1 MALNLSE
8 ILSKMS
14 SEFIGY
20 SIYNGMILSYLFYIN
35 SQVDYYVNNYP
46 TAFGY
51 FILVPFLLAS
61 GAYLTYL
68 YINNRIKIFNLAIS
82 LCTLIVVGIWSSRIV
97 YNDIYDVDRYSVFFE
112 NYFAYLIIF
121 IISSVFLFGVTNYL
135 KEEGSRRPRWE
146 GEIPYQSR
154 AQFSNRIIS
163 KFAAKKGS
171 RLVVTIEIPNASD
184 DEVTEMKMALR
195 ELGLEK
201 NFKE

>member
-1 MALNLSE
+1 
-8 ILSKMS
+8 
-14 SEFIGY
+14 
-20 SIYNGMILSYLFYIN
+20 MILSYLFYIN

-112 NYFAYLIIF
+112 NKWRKAQLLVEVPFPNEFLESKKYKENLRDLI
-121 IISSVFLFGVTNYL
+121 
-135 KEEGSRRPRWE
+135 
-146 GEIPYQSR
+146 
-154 AQFSNRIIS
+154 
-163 KFAAKKGS
+163 
-171 RLVVTIEIPNASD
+171 
-184 DEVTEMKMALR
+184 DEYEDRM
-195 ELGLEK
+195 
-201 NFKE
+201 FC